1 MHLFK
6 FQETMKKIY
15 VTILAA
21 VMLLGTGC
29 SMLGNLGGLGNGT
42 GDESG
47 NGTLGGVLG
56 SVLGGVLGGL
66 GSQNTIDGLLG
77 LVIGSVTVQ
86 ESELYGTWYYTQP
99 GCAFT
104 SENLLAKAG
113 GAVAAE
119 TCKEKLL
126 PVYNTLGISGQN
138 TQFMFTQDHQF
149 KAVLKGIPLS
159 GTYTYDP
166 SNSTI
171 KVKTTL
177 FSSNVYVT
185 RTTNGLAYTLE
196 SKNLL
201 KVLQAAAAL
210 SGNSTLQTVGD
221 LSKQFDGVRL
231 GFDMALVR

>member
-1 MHLFK
+1 
-6 FQETMKKIY
+6 MKKIY
-15 VTILAA
+15 STLLAA
-21 VMLLGTGC
+21 VMLLCSGCETGL
-29 SMLGNLGGLGNGT
+29 LGNLGGLGG
-42 GDESG
+42 
-47 NGTLGGVLG
+47 LGGGDDGTASGGTLG
-56 SVLGGVLGGL
+56 SVLGGILGVL
-66 GSQNTIDGLLG
+66 GSQNTVDGLLG
-77 LVIGSVTVQ
+77 LVIGSVKVN
-86 ESELYGTWYYTQP
+86 ESELYGAWYYTQP

-126 PVYNTLGISGQN
+126 PVYNTLGISSQN
-138 TQFMFTQDHQF
+138 TQFQFTQDHQF
-149 KAVLKGIPLS
+149 AAYVKGIPLN

-166 SNSTI
+166 TTATI
-171 KVKTTL
+171 RVKTML

-185 RTTNGLAYTLE
+185 RTTRGLAFTFE

-201 KVLQAAAAL
+201 KVLQAIAAM

-231 GFDMALVR
+231 GFDMSPMN

>member
-1 MHLFK
+1 
-6 FQETMKKIY
+6 MKKI
-15 VTILAA
+15 VTALLAA
-21 VMLLGTGC
+21 VMLLGSGCTTG
-29 SMLGNLGGLGNGT
+29 LLGGLG
-42 GDESG
+42 GDTG
-47 NGTLGGVLG
+47 NGTTTGGGLGDILGG
-56 SVLGGVLGGL
+56 VLGGVLGGL

-77 LVIGSVTVQ
+77 LVIGSVKVN
-86 ESELYGTWYYTQP
+86 ESELYGTWYYAEP

-119 TCKEKLL
+119 TCKDKLL
-126 PVYNTLGISGQN
+126 PVYNTLGISSQN
-138 TQFMFTQDHQF
+138 TQFQFTQDHQF
-149 KAVLKGIPLS
+149 AANLKGIPLS

-166 SNSTI
+166 NTATI
-171 KVKTTL
+171 RVKTML

-185 RTTNGLAYTLE
+185 RTTHGLAYTFE

-201 KVLQAAAAL
+201 KVLQAIAAV

-231 GFDMALVR
+231 GFDMAKGH

>member
-1 MHLFK
+1 
-6 FQETMKKIY
+6 MKKIY
-15 VTILAA
+15 STLLAA
-21 VMLLGTGC
+21 VMLLCSGCETGL
-29 SMLGNLGGLGNGT
+29 LGNLGGLGG
-42 GDESG
+42 
-47 NGTLGGVLG
+47 LGGGDDGTASGGTLG
-56 SVLGGVLGGL
+56 SVLGGILGVL
-66 GSQNTIDGLLG
+66 GSQNTVDGLLG
-77 LVIGSVTVQ
+77 LVIGSVKVN
-86 ESELYGTWYYTQP
+86 ESELYGAWCYTQP

-126 PVYNTLGISGQN
+126 PVYNTLGISSQN
-138 TQFMFTQDHQF
+138 TQFQFTQDHQF
-149 KAVLKGIPLS
+149 AAYVKGIPLN

-166 SNSTI
+166 NTATI
-171 KVKTTL
+171 KVKTML

-185 RTTNGLAYTLE
+185 RTTRGLAFTFE

-201 KVLQAAAAL
+201 KVLQAIAAM

-231 GFDMALVR
+231 GFDMSPMN

>member
-1 MHLFK
+1 
-6 FQETMKKIY
+6 MKKIITT
-15 VTILAA
+15 VLAA
-21 VMLLGTGC
+21 LLLLCSGCNTGL
-29 SMLGNLGGLGNGT
+29 LGNLGGLGGESTGNGT
-42 GDESG
+42 GQGGGLGDI
-47 NGTLGGVLG
+47 LGG
-56 SVLGGVLGGL
+56 VLGGVLGGL
-66 GSQNTIDGLLG
+66 GGNTVDGLLG
-77 LVIGSVTVQ
+77 LVIGSVKIN
-86 ESELYGTWYYTQP
+86 ESDLYGAWYYTEP

-126 PVYNTLGISGQN
+126 PVYNTLGINSNN
-138 TQFMFTQDHQF
+138 TQFQFTQDHQF
-149 KAVLKGIPLS
+149 AANVKGIPLS

-166 SNSTI
+166 TNSTLKI
-171 KVKTTL
+171 KTML

-185 RTTNGLAYTLE
+185 RTTRGLAFIFE

-201 KVLQAAAAL
+201 KVLQAIAAM

-231 GFDMALVR
+231 GFDMAPMN

>member
-1 MHLFK
+1 M
-6 FQETMKKIY
+6 T
-15 VTILAA
+15 VLAA
-21 VMLLGTGC
+21 LMLLGTSC
-29 SMLGNLGGLGNGT
+29 SMLGNMGMGTGT

-47 NGTLGGVLG
+47 NGSLGNVLGGVLG
-56 SVLGGVLGGL
+56 SVLGGLGG
-66 GSQNTIDGLLG
+66 NTVDGLLG

-86 ESELYGTWYYTQP
+86 ESELYGAWYYAQP

-126 PVYNTLGISGQN
+126 PVYNTLGISSQN
-138 TQFMFTQDHQF
+138 TQFQFTQDHQF
-149 KAVLKGIPLS
+149 QANLKGIPIS

-166 SNSTI
+166 SSSTI
-171 KVKTTL
+171 KIKTML

-185 RTTNGLAYTLE
+185 RTTSGLAFTFE

-201 KVLQAAAAL
+201 KVLQAIAAV

-231 GFDMALVR
+231 GFDMAPMR

>member
-1 MHLFK
+1 
-6 FQETMKKIY
+6 MKKIY
-15 VTILAA
+15 STMLAA
-21 VMLLGTGC
+21 VMLLCSGCDTGL
-29 SMLGNLGGLGNGT
+29 LGNLGGLGG
-42 GDESG
+42 
-47 NGTLGGVLG
+47 LGGGDDGTASGGTLG
-56 SVLGGVLGGL
+56 SVLGGILGVL
-66 GSQNTIDGLLG
+66 GSQNTVDGLLG
-77 LVIGSVTVQ
+77 LVIGSVKVN
-86 ESELYGTWYYTQP
+86 ESELYGAWCYTQP

-126 PVYNTLGISGQN
+126 PVYNTLGISSQN
-138 TQFMFTQDHQF
+138 TQFQFTQDHQF
-149 KAVLKGIPLS
+149 AAYVKGIPLN

-166 SNSTI
+166 NTATI
-171 KVKTTL
+171 KVKTML

-185 RTTNGLAYTLE
+185 RTTRGLAFTFE

-201 KVLQAAAAL
+201 KVLQTIAAM

-231 GFDMALVR
+231 GFDMAPMN

>member
-1 MHLFK
+1 
-6 FQETMKKIY
+6 MKKIY
-15 VTILAA
+15 MTVLAA
-21 VMLLGTGC
+21 LMLLGTSC
-29 SMLGNLGGLGNGT
+29 SMLGNMGMGTGT

-47 NGTLGGVLG
+47 NGSLGNVLGGVLG
-56 SVLGGVLGGL
+56 SVLGGLGG
-66 GSQNTIDGLLG
+66 NTVDGLLG

-86 ESELYGTWYYTQP
+86 ESELYGAWCYTQP

-126 PVYNTLGISGQN
+126 PVYNTLGISSQN
-138 TQFMFTQDHQF
+138 TQFQFTQDHQF
-149 KAVLKGIPLS
+149 QAYLKGIPIS

-166 SNSTI
+166 SSSTI
-171 KVKTTL
+171 KIKTML

-185 RTTNGLAYTLE
+185 RTTSGLAFTFE

-201 KVLQAAAAL
+201 KVLQAIAAV

-231 GFDMALVR
+231 GFDMAPMR

>member
-1 MHLFK
+1 
-6 FQETMKKIY
+6 MKKIY
-15 VTILAA
+15 MTVLAA
-21 VMLLGTGC
+21 LMLLGTGC
-29 SMLGNLGGLGNGT
+29 SMLGNLGLGTGT

-47 NGTLGGVLG
+47 NGSLGGVLG

-66 GSQNTIDGLLG
+66 GGNTVDGLLG
-77 LVIGSVTVQ
+77 LVIGSVSVQ
-86 ESELYGTWYYTQP
+86 ESELYGAWYYAQP

-126 PVYNTLGISGQN
+126 PVYNTLGISAQN
-138 TQFMFTQDHQF
+138 TQFQFTQDHQF
-149 KAVLKGIPLS
+149 QANLKGIPLS

-166 SNSTI
+166 SSSTI
-171 KVKTTL
+171 KVKTML

-185 RTTNGLAYTLE
+185 RTTNGLAFTFE

-201 KVLQAAAAL
+201 KVLPAIAAV

-231 GFDMALVR
+231 GFDMAPMR